1 MAKECVLPACILASS
16 VVPEAILL
24 MRSAHRPCNFNV
36 LLVPGVVYSWG
47 SAMSDRL
54 SALDCRYLTCFCV
67 GDTMVG
73 ETNTQIV
80 EYLSWC
86 TKVMMSGRFPAKDF
100 SNNAWPEN
108 SWRASMAGEPI
119 AGPYTAFFSGVTHD
133 NKARY
138 QTHKFENFYNTKYVC
153 EQCPACSHLHPLSYG
168 DSRPGANWR
177 RYILKHGDYLAR
189 TPLEKLTPWLAMPGF
204 SLSRALFDYMHCY
217 HLGIGRDCCGQWIWD
232 LIRFGYS
239 GRGSVDEQL
248 KRLWGDFRLW
258 CKMRRIPTSRRRWR
272 VRTLFRDKIGTGYPE
287 LDSRTKAAHVKPIVH
302 FLAHRLRLAAE
313 SPTKGD
319 DQAQLRA
326 WSAFGLADMTFTF
339 DTAGFK
345 CTRFHPPRYCKLFK
359 LAHQKSSLLEVLDA
373 AKVCRE
379 GPPRVLKSSLSE
391 TT

>member
-177 RYILKHGDYLAR
+177 RYIREQSWRLALCIHFVPCTLLVLQECGQVANYL
-189 TPLEKLTPWLAMPGF
+189 
-204 SLSRALFDYMHCY
+204 
-217 HLGIGRDCCGQWIWD
+217 CCGAA
-232 LIRFGYS
+232 
-239 GRGSVDEQL
+239 
-248 KRLWGDFRLW
+248 
-258 CKMRRIPTSRRRWR
+258 RIPFVRDWR
-272 VRTLFRDKIGTGYPE
+272 NGEPARLPIE
-287 LDSRTKAAHVKPIVH
+287 LRKDS
-302 FLAHRLRLAAE
+302 
-313 SPTKGD
+313 
-319 DQAQLRA
+319 
-326 WSAFGLADMTFTF
+326 
-339 DTAGFK
+339 
-345 CTRFHPPRYCKLFK
+345 
-359 LAHQKSSLLEVLDA
+359 
-373 AKVCRE
+373 
-379 GPPRVLKSSLSE
+379 
-391 TT
+391 